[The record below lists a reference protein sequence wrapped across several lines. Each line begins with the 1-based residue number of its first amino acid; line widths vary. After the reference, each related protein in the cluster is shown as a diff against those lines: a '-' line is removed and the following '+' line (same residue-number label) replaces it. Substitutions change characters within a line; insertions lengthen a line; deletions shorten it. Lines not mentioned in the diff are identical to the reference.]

1 MKSLF
6 FLILLVPIFS
16 FAQKNSLSVIGGI
29 NYTITSYPTNY
40 YEKEDDGSFNIF
52 PGIGGQ
58 LGWHYKVEIS
68 EKIKFNGLL
77 EVQQRNSFMQK
88 GIILTDNT
96 GVAYATLHPSIK
108 NTVLCPSALI
118 GLVPKKSFEF
128 GAGLSVPV
136 LLYSYSKLDT
146 RLYTTD
152 TGETKRFQNHY
163 FKTASLN
170 LNLYFQLNISERVS
184 LKASYYRGITSRT
197 INSKEY
203 GNLFAITTAIRLT
216 GK

>member
-6 FLILLVPIFS
+6 CLALLVPIFS

-29 NYTITSYPTNY
+29 SYNITSYPTNY
-40 YEKEDDGSFNIF
+40 YEEEDGSFNIF

-58 LGWHYKVEIS
+58 LGFNYKVEIS

-77 EVQQRNSFMQK
+77 EIQQRNSFMPK
-88 GIILTDNT
+88 GIILTDNN
-96 GVAYATLHPSIK
+96 GNIIGISNPSIK
-108 NTVLCPSALI
+108 NTVLCPTVLI
-118 GLVPKKSFEF
+118 GLAPKKSLEF
-128 GAGLSVPV
+128 GAGLSVPI

-146 RLYTTD
+146 RLITYE
-152 TGETKRFQNHY
+152 GETKRFQNHY
-163 FKTASLN
+163 FKTVSMDAN
-170 LNLYFQLNISERVS
+170 CYFQFYLSHRTS
-184 LKASYYRGITSRT
+184 LKASYYRGLTSRI